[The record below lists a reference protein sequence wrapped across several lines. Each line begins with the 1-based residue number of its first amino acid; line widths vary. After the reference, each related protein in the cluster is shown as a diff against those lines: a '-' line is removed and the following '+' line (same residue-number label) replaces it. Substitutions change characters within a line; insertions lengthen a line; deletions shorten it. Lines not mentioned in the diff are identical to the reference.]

1 LRDTVEEKKE
11 LDIFFN
17 NENQRI
23 SVISKNQYLFKQ
35 NDEYEAFMVLDSGEC
50 LDGVN
55 ESLNFM
61 DVLSH
66 TGGEEKNFR

>member
-1 LRDTVEEKKE
+1 LRETVEEKKE

-35 NDEYEAFMVLDSGEC
+35 NDEYEAFMVLDRGEC
-50 LDGVN
+50 LDGVV
-55 ESLNFM
+55 ESLNFTN
-61 DVLSH
+61 VLSH